1 MWINKC
7 SHKYLNFQADESFRH
22 KHRFGVTSSRWHTQF
37 ITYEKFTPSERSS
50 LTRDFRRCFRNCDVR
65 VYKRGVTFWISVD
78 RYSSGSNLDT
88 GWFNSGDGR
97 ATVPEEVVVSFSSR
111 MMLFII
117 PSTLW
122 ELHLKIW
129 WKNLIIERRNDLGF
143 RSCELWEPSMTATRN
158 HVLYYPTN
166 LVRLPHDRVI
176 PLIYFVPDPRRS
188 ARSDWFPWPSWS
200 GEERAHAQWPQLT
213 RGRDPDLRPHLLH
226 L

>member
-1 MWINKC
+1 MYEYIKEVLRFELVLIVIPVEAILILDDSIQEMDVQQCLKKLLWVFQVVC
-7 SHKYLNFQADESFRH
+7 CYLLFPARCENSIW
-22 KHRFGVTSSRWHTQF
+22 KFGGKISLL
-37 ITYEKFTPSERSS
+37 RS
-50 LTRDFRRCFRNCDVR
+50 
-65 VYKRGVTFWISVD
+65 Y
-78 RYSSGSNLDT
+78 
-88 GWFNSGDGR
+88 
-97 ATVPEEVVVSFSSR
+97 
-111 MMLFII
+111 
-117 PSTLW
+117 
-122 ELHLKIW
+122 
-129 WKNLIIERRNDLGF
+129 
-143 RSCELWEPSMTATRN
+143 ELWEPSMTATRN